1 MMNNFSQSLNSIQ
14 QLISQHQRVA
24 VLLGDTSF
32 DAVAAGVSLG
42 LSLEKSGKKVK
53 SFAASELAGEL
64 REIVGADKVA
74 IGLNQ
79 QDMVISLQYPLD
91 DIDRVSSNQEG
102 GRLNLVIKVKEGAEP
117 IKKSQVEIYP
127 QETVPEMGFIIGDE
141 SRFSNIDKWLGKS
154 SNWIWI
160 TNKKGEKKPWATDV
174 VYDQGASFS
183 ELSARVIQGLGLP
196 MDRDI
201 GRNLY
206 FGIKR
211 ATNSFEAI
219 RSYKTLETAAL
230 CFKMFEGV
238 ELNKGAAVFEVP
250 SIEEVE
256 KKEGGIFGSSGLP
269 TPKIF
274 RGSTTPKV

>member
-1 MMNNFSQSLNSIQ
+1 MNSFAQSLNSIQ
-14 QLISQHQRVA
+14 QLVSQHQKVA
-24 VLLGDTSF
+24 ILLGDTSF

-42 LSLEKSGKKVK
+42 LSLEKSGKKVRF
-53 SFAASELAGEL
+53 FAASELAGEL
-64 REIVGADKVA
+64 REIIGTDKIM

-102 GRLNLVIKVKEGAEP
+102 GRLNLVVKVKEGAEP
-117 IKKSQVEIYP
+117 VKKSQVEIYP
-127 QETVPEMGFIIGDE
+127 QEAVPDMGFVVGDE
-141 SRFSNIDKWLGKS
+141 TRFPNIDKWLSKN
-154 SNWIWI
+154 SNWIWL
-160 TNKKGEKKPWATDV
+160 TNRRGEKKPWAMDM

-183 ELSARVIQGLGLP
+183 ELAARIIQGLGLP
-196 MDRDI
+196 MDKDI

-219 RSYKTLETAAL
+219 HSYKTLETAAL

-238 ELNKGAAVFEVP
+238 DYRKGASVFEVP
-250 SIEEVE
+250 SIEQAE
-256 KKEGGIFGSSGLP
+256 KKEGGVFGSSGLP